1 MSQPTSASALGLSLC
16 LTLGVGLASTSAHAA
31 GGVFVVGTEAAP
43 SVTTTDATAVFVVE
57 DARTQMHLRLELDLA
72 ASNQAGESLAVAW
85 VVPLPSG
92 STFAQSSER
101 LFANLSAATVP
112 TWRTEVRASQCP
124 SDEPE
129 DPFSDP
135 DPDATP
141 PLPPG
146 IIASYEPILAPAT
159 SIDALRATLEGL
171 GYAILP
177 GTESTLAPY
186 VGPDRMVAIVNF
198 IARRGHNI
206 LHPIAFELGDRS
218 PELAVR
224 LTETTAGTN
233 ANLHVYMLADE
244 RQVPSGWVH
253 VVPNLLQVDWLGL
266 GNNWQDVAGLAVAE
280 EEADGQAFVTEAFES
295 SDVVSR
301 GGLLDARWDETRFTS
316 LAASQVA
323 TELVQQG
330 LYTCYGAPN
339 GCQPRH
345 PLVDD
350 LLEEF
355 LLPAGITIAQYFDCP
370 TCYVDALLW
379 RPVEFA
385 DAFRERVVVPGR
397 NAADRLS
404 AAAFVTRMYTRIGNG
419 AVVSDPKFTERPD
432 DDPIRAARLAGALRR
447 CSGDLVLSLPD
458 RREVVA
464 PRGGP
469 WPQFVDEMPFA
480 ERVEQLTATGDG
492 IVLVDNRET
501 IDALLADHNA
511 EYGWP
516 PEGGCSSCRT
526 TGGSGPGPWLLLMLI
541 GLGARRRG
549 PRIGWAAALALLS
562 ACAGR
567 RGGTARP
574 KPTAPDAIAAELDR
588 NERELANLGIDIGEP
603 AAGGDAGPTTTAEPE
618 PPPTDAPDPVQ
629 TPTTPPPEPMPE
641 PDDDDYADAEASAPA
656 EYEEQDSSSVR
667 EKRRERAPTRCD
679 RICDLAE
686 ATCELAD
693 HVCRLAEDHEDDPR
707 YAEACTRAERQCR
720 VADEACRA
728 CE

>member
-57 DARTQMHLRLELDLA
+57 DARTQMHLRLELDLV
-72 ASNQAGESLAVAW
+72 ASNQAGESLSVAW

-101 LFANLSAATVP
+101 LFSNLSAATVP
-112 TWRTEVRASQCP
+112 TWRTEIRASQCP

-129 DPFSDP
+129 PEDPFADP

-146 IIASYEPILAPAT
+146 IIASYDPILAPAT
-159 SIDALRATLEGL
+159 TIETLQATLEGL

-186 VGPDRMVAIVNF
+186 VGPERMVAIVTF
-198 IARRGHNI
+198 SARRGHNI

-224 LTETTAGTN
+224 LTETNAGAD
-233 ANLHVYMLADE
+233 ANLHVYVLADE
-244 RQVPSGWVH
+244 RHVPSGWVH

-266 GNNWQDVAGLAVAE
+266 GDNWQDVVGRAVSE
-280 EEADGQAFVTEAFES
+280 EEADGRAFVTESFES

-301 GGLLDARWDETRFTS
+301 AGLLDARWDETRFTT

-323 TELVQQG
+323 TQIVQQG
-330 LYTCYGAPN
+330 LYTCYGAPD
-339 GCQPRH
+339 GCVPRH
-345 PLVDD
+345 PLADD

-385 DAFRERVVVPGR
+385 EAFRERVIVPGR

-404 AAAFVTRMYTRIGNG
+404 SAASVTRMYTRIGNG
-419 AVVSDPKFTERPD
+419 AVDSDPKFTERLD
-432 DDPIRAARLAGALRR
+432 DDPIAPARLAGALRR
-447 CSGDLVLSLPD
+447 CGGDLILSLPD

-469 WPQFVDEMPFA
+469 WPEFVEEMPFA
-480 ERVEQLTATGDG
+480 ERIEQLTATGDG
-492 IVLVDNRET
+492 IVLADNRET
-501 IDALLADHNA
+501 IDALLAEHNA
-511 EYGWP
+511 AYGWP
-516 PEGGCSSCRT
+516 PQGGCSSCRT
-526 TGGSGPGPWLLLMLI
+526 TAGGGGPGPWLLLMLI

-549 PRIGWAAALALLS
+549 PRIGCAAALALLS

-574 KPTAPDAIAAELDR
+574 KPSDPDAIAAELDR
-588 NERELANLGIDIGEP
+588 NERALADLGISIGEP
-603 AAGGDAGPTTTAEPE
+603 AVGGDAGPTTTAEP
-618 PPPTDAPDPVQ
+618 PPTDSRDAVEA
-629 TPTTPPPEPMPE
+629 PPPEPVTE
-641 PDDDDYADAEASAPA
+641 PDDDVDEDAYVQAEPAAVPA
-656 EYEEQDSSSVR
+656 ES
-667 EKRRERAPTRCD
+667 EKRRERAPTRCE

-707 YAEACTRAERQCR
+707 YTEACTRAERQCR
-720 VADEACRA
+720 VADDACRA